1 MPSVTTI
8 SVPPPSVPHGP
19 LAHFLANP
27 GGRLADLGHHLAH
40 LGRSASR
47 VGLPVLAVIAAGLLV
62 ALAVWACRRLRRPAP
77 GSQIEIR
84 VPIEADPKG
93 ALTFW
98 RHLHPVLAGRGRVF
112 GPRHHVAFEL
122 RSHDGEVQLGIWTPA
137 DVSPHAVARAV
148 ESAWPGARCTVG
160 DAGRP
165 RARRPPISCGELR
178 LARPAWFALGTE
190 HGTDPLRT
198 VLAAVGDSA
207 AGEQDVIQ
215 ILVRPASGHRVA
227 SLGRAA
233 RSLHTGRPTATVP
246 RLLAAWRTTSTVL
259 VRSDPMRSADVR
271 QAMTKA
277 TDYPLF
283 EVTVRYGLFD
293 PEAGRRQRRGRSH
306 EVAAAFGVYAA
317 QNHLTKRHPLGCAR
331 RLERRE
337 MRRGDLMGVT
347 EIAALAHL
355 PWDGTAPGLVHAG
368 TALVAPPARLSAP
381 GSAWEV
387 DDDLL

>member
-1 MPSVTTI
+1 MPSATT
-8 SVPPPSVPHGP
+8 VPVPSPSVPHGP

-27 GGRLADLGHHLAH
+27 GGWLANLGRYLAH
-40 LGRSASR
+40 LGGSAAR
-47 VGLPVLAVIAAGLLV
+47 IGLPVLVVIAAGLLV
-62 ALAVWACRRLRRPAP
+62 ALAVWACRRLRRPAT
-77 GSQIEIR
+77 GSQVEIR

-112 GPRHHVAFEL
+112 GPRRHVAFEL

-137 DVSPHAVARAV
+137 EVSPHAVARAV

-160 DAGRP
+160 HAGRP
-165 RARRPPISCGELR
+165 RARRSPISFGELR

-198 VLAAVGDSA
+198 VLATLGGGAVGEH
-207 AGEQDVIQ
+207 GVVQ
-215 ILVRPASGHRVA
+215 ILVRPAPSHRVA
-227 SLGRAA
+227 GLGRAA
-233 RSLHTGRPTATVP
+233 RSLHAGRPTATVP
-246 RLLAAWRTTSTVL
+246 RLLAAWRTTPAAP

-271 QAMTKA
+271 QTVAKA
-277 TDYPLF
+277 TDFPLF
-283 EVTVRYGLFD
+283 EVTIRYGLFGPD
-293 PEAGRRQRRGRSH
+293 AGRRRRRGH

-331 RLERRE
+331 RLQRRE
-337 MRRGDLMGVT
+337 VNRGDLMGVT
-347 EIAALAHL
+347 EVAALAHL

-368 TALVAPPARLSAP
+368 TALVAPPAGLSST
-381 GSAWEV
+381 GSAWEA